1 MVDKK
6 SAVSKEDVL
15 NPTTA
20 AEKLTKN
27 KAKDQSDELSEEDQK
42 LVSELEMIVE
52 RLKEPSTEIHHS
64 ALETLSNVIRSTTG
78 SMTSVPKPLKF
89 MKVHYETL
97 TGLYSSWTD
106 EKNKKFLASILSLL
120 GMAYDRESK
129 RDCLKYR
136 LLAGYEDGAVS
147 EWGHEYVR
155 HIAMEIGAEY
165 SEKVEESGKDA
176 STEELLEIALEVIP
190 FFLKHN
196 AEADAVDL
204 LVELEKHELIAN
216 YVTKE
221 TFERVCLYMIS
232 CSPLLAPPMDL
243 GFLETA
249 RKIYRKL
256 GKPAQCL
263 PLSIRLGQAEMIRED
278 WEGCSTRVEQAQ
290 LAFIMARQQV
300 HMPELIDED
309 DHELLACMNNANLS
323 KSYLNLAR
331 DLELLEP
338 KTPEDIYKM
347 HLENTNM
354 DAALDSARH
363 NLASTFVNAFVNAG
377 YGTDKLMTA
386 KADGNEWIY
395 KNKDLG
401 MLSAAASLG
410 MIMLW
415 DVEVGLNHIDK
426 YLYTDDNSIKS
437 GAILAIGML
446 TSSVHDDTDA
456 AKALLSDYITEE
468 SNPAI
473 VKLAA
478 ISGMGMAYAGTN
490 REAIV
495 DILLPIISDT
505 EITIDLSSIAALS
518 AGLVC
523 IGSGNSDVS
532 TVILQAMMERMD
544 SELNHKYARFMALGL
559 GLLCLGSQGKYD
571 AILET
576 LKAIDHP
583 ISKQALVLMQV
594 CAYAGS
600 GNVLEIQKM
609 LHMCAEHMGDKED
622 QLPQAFAVLGV
633 GLIAMGESVGAEMTL
648 RTFDHL
654 MHYGEP
660 YVRRAVP
667 LAIALVCASNP
678 LVGVLDTLNKFSHDN
693 DKAVATSAVFAMGM
707 VGAGTNN
714 ARLAQLLRQ
723 LAAYYHRDADMLFV
737 VRLAQGLLH
746 MGKGTMTINPYHH
759 DRMLLSHTALAGLLV
774 PLVAMINA
782 EKLIVT
788 DSHFLLYYLVR
799 AMYPRFLITFDE
811 QLESVSASVRVGQA
825 VDAVGQV
832 GRPKTITG
840 FQTHETPVLLAHS
853 ERAELATDKYI
864 PLTNVLEGFVILKKN
879 PDYQEDSEDASS

>member
-6 SAVSKEDVL
+6 SPVSKEDVL

-27 KAKDQSDELSEEDQK
+27 KAKDQKDELSEEDQK

-52 RLKEPSTEIHHS
+52 RLKEPSADIHHS
-64 ALETLSNVIRSTTG
+64 ALESLSNIIRSTTG
-78 SMTSVPKPLKF
+78 SMTSVPKPLKY

-97 TGLYSSWTD
+97 TGLYASWSD

-136 LLAGYEDGAVS
+136 LLAGYENGAIS

-165 SEKVEESGKDA
+165 GERVDEDSKD
-176 STEELLEIALEVIP
+176 TPTDQLLKIALEVVP

-204 LVELEKHELIAN
+204 LVELEHYELIVD
-216 YVTKE
+216 YVSKD

-232 CSPLLAPPMDL
+232 CSPLLAPPADL

-249 RKIYRKL
+249 RIIYRKF
-256 GKPAQCL
+256 GKPSQCL
-263 PLSIRLGQAEMIRED
+263 PLSIRLGKPDMIKED
-278 WEGCSTRVEQAQ
+278 WESCSTRVEKAQ

-300 HMPELIDED
+300 HMPELIED
-309 DHELLACMNNANLS
+309 DDELLACMNNSNLS

-331 DLELLEP
+331 DLELLDP
-338 KTPEDIYKM
+338 KTPEDIYKT

-386 KADGNEWIY
+386 NADGNEWIY

-415 DVEVGLNHIDK
+415 DVEVGLNQIDK

-446 TSSVHDDTDA
+446 TSSVHDETDS
-456 AKALLSDYITEE
+456 AKALLADYITEE

-478 ISGMGMAYAGTN
+478 ISGIGMAYAGTN
-490 REAIV
+490 REDIV

-559 GLLCLGSQGKYD
+559 ALLYLGSQGTYD

-576 LKAIDHP
+576 LKAITHP
-583 ISKQALVLMQV
+583 ISKQASVLIQV
-594 CAYAGS
+594 CAFAGS

-609 LHMCAEHMGDKED
+609 LHMCAEHLGDKED

-660 YVRRAVP
+660 YVRRSVP

-693 DKAVATSAVFAMGM
+693 DKAVATSAIFAMGV

-723 LAAYYHRDADMLFV
+723 LAAYYHREADMLFV
-737 VRLAQGLLH
+737 VRISQGMLH
-746 MGKGTMTINPYHH
+746 MGKGTMSVNPYHH
-759 DRMLLSHTALAGLLV
+759 DRSLLSHTALAGLLI

-811 QLESVSASVRVGQA
+811 KLESVSASVRVGQA

-879 PDYQEDSEDASS
+879 PDYQEEKDDN